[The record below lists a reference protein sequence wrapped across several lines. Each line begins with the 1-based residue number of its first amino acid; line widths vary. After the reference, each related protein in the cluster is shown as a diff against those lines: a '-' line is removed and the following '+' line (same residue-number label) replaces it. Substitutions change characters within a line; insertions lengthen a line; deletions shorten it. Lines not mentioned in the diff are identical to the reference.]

1 MKYNQLIDELLQEL
15 SYRVGIVDIYN
26 KEQQSIMS
34 EILTEWGELEAK
46 ETFFKVLNEEE
57 ERFKNPLLNK
67 KIKYVSKTGE
77 EKEGTIGNLITLAKD
92 QPGRIEAEK
101 ELPAEG
107 TSEREEINQ
116 EIGSQGG
123 GGPQDGQQGGE
134 SELSDIEQKKS
145 MERFTKDPYI
155 KKQLEKEKEVRQ
167 ELEEDDLK
175 NNNVKN
181 FNNLRE
187 KLQLISSGQE
197 VNLDSNDI
205 KKLFNMAFKY
215 KQKKSK

>member
-1 MKYNQLIDELLQEL
+1 
-15 SYRVGIVDIYN
+15 
-26 KEQQSIMS
+26 
-34 EILTEWGELEAK
+34 LTEWGELEAK

-57 ERFKNPLLNK
+57 ERFKNPILNRK
-67 KIKYVSKTGE
+67 VTYTGKDG
-77 EKEGTIGNLITLAKD
+77 KEQEGLVGNLLTSPKD
-92 QPGRIEAEK
+92 SPSRIEAEK

-107 TSEREEINQ
+107 TPEREEINQ

-155 KKQLEKEKEVRQ
+155 KKQLEKEKEVRK
-167 ELEEDDLK
+167 ELEEDELK
-175 NNNVKN
+175 NKNVKN
-181 FNNLRE
+181 FKNLRE

-197 VNLDSNDI
+197 VKLDGSDI
-205 KKLFNMAFKY
+205 KKLLDIAFKY